1 MRSDEFMNAEDVARY
16 LHLGKNT
23 VYQLAKTG
31 KLASYHV
38 GRKLKFTLEDVE
50 AYVASTHHAPAGAS
64 GREGS
69 GNAQG
74 QATHPS
80 PDVNSLSQPGMLDPA
95 PQNVSDAAS
104 FGMLKGDP
112 FVIAGGDFAADVL
125 SGSLNAVGVPS
136 KRLVRGSYTA
146 LVNLYA
152 GDADAAV
159 VHLYDQATNSCN
171 VPYVRN
177 LAPGASVVVFRL
189 YGREQGLVVK
199 RGNPLNLASWGSL
212 LREGVRLANR
222 EKGSG
227 ARVLLDEKLRAMDA
241 RSEQIDGYDTH
252 FPVGD
257 AAIKRVA
264 AGLADVA
271 IGTEREVRGV
281 PGVQFVAL
289 QPEWVDLVVSKTPK
303 SRPVIKRLKTV
314 LESRRLQSDIASLAP
329 CDTSKLGSIV
339 YES

>member
-50 AYVASTHHAPAGAS
+50 AYVASTHHAPTVEPQQNGEARPVRQA
-64 GREGS
+64 
-69 GNAQG
+69 AQALA
-74 QATHPS
+74 QAR
-80 PDVNSLSQPGMLDPA
+80 QPETEPTEIQG
-95 PQNVSDAAS
+95 VSDAAS
-104 FGMLKGDP
+104 FGMLEGDP
-112 FVIAGGDFAADVL
+112 FVIAGGDFAADML

-159 VHLYDQATNSCN
+159 VHLYDQMTNSCN

-189 YGREQGLVVK
+189 YGREQGLIVR
-199 RGNPLNLASWGSL
+199 RGNPLNLGSWGSL

-252 FPVGD
+252 FSVGD
-257 AAIKRVA
+257 TAIRRVA

-271 IGTEREVRGV
+271 IGTEREARNVA
-281 PGVQFVAL
+281 GVQFVGL
-289 QPEWVDLVVSKTPK
+289 QSEWVDLVVSKTPK
-303 SRPVIKRLKTV
+303 SRPVIKRLKSV
-314 LESRRLQSDIASLAP
+314 MESRRLRNDFAALAP

>member
-50 AYVASTHHAPAGAS
+50 AYVASTHHASIDSSGQEGAGSVGVEAAHLPANAKTS
-64 GREGS
+64 GKSNLSGS
-69 GNAQG
+69 
-74 QATHPS
+74 TT
-80 PDVNSLSQPGMLDPA
+80 
-95 PQNVSDAAS
+95 QNVSDAAS
-104 FGMLKGDP
+104 FGVLKGEP
-112 FVIAGGDFAADVL
+112 FIIAGGDFAADVL
-125 SGSLNAVGVPS
+125 SGSLNAMGVPS

-189 YGREQGLVVK
+189 YGREQGLVV
-199 RGNPLNLASWGSL
+199 RCGNPLNLASWGSL

-222 EKGSG
+222 EKGGGS
-227 ARVLLDEKLRAMDA
+227 RVLLDEKLRAMDA
-241 RSEQIDGYDTH
+241 RSEQIEGYDTH
-252 FPVGD
+252 YPVGD

-271 IGTEREVRGV
+271 IGTEREARGV

-314 LESRRLQSDIASLAP
+314 LESRRLRSDISSLAP